1 MYETK
6 EKDNVLIEE
15 ITARITAFL
24 KSEIV
29 CFTERRKNGV
39 AICLPGGKKILVSIQ
54 KE

>member
-1 MYETK
+1 MDETK
-6 EKDNVLIEE
+6 EKDSVLIEE

-29 CFTERRKNGV
+29 CFTERRENGFV
-39 AICLPGGKKILVSIQ
+39 ICLPGGTKFLVSIQ